1 MANEEFLKV
10 WLRFNE
16 SATADECGN
25 SWTAYNSPTISTA
38 NAINGN
44 ALQLS
49 GGYKTNSELG
59 QYLALDGG
67 LTLGGQDFTI
77 DFWSFMDSGI
87 GSYARPFAIFNSF
100 GSNSNKALLLELSGT
115 GLLMCYDGSSTSV
128 KTGLKGTLFHAAIV
142 YEHSKSLLSFYINGT
157 KVGTISK
164 NFTET
169 AYTYCFIGRANYK
182 AGDTYYYKGTIDEFR
197 IFDGVALWTDNFT
210 PPTDYFPKTLNLG
223 FDTLRLVQDTNFIPV
238 VFSADTQRN
247 IAQSVNLNFDTE
259 RKVKS
264 VWRYGN
270 YGTADLLSVSGT
282 TVTDLPVTQSKTG
295 SAFYQTARAKCFD
308 IPATNE
314 IWIKFDVYT
323 TLSKR
328 WRAYNQTSNGA
339 TGVCSQTSGAFDFW
353 INDTKEKTFS
363 STVKNKLQTVLLH
376 MISDSSSGVVEAWLD
391 GEKLYT
397 YTGKVNNGADFD
409 NIYLQSDG
417 AGTFF
422 SNVIIS
428 NAEIG
433 LDELT
438 PFPVNFN
445 FDTARKFSKPLSL
458 NFDTERT
465 TEIIINKIFDLQ
477 RILRRAF
484 ESEFGTQRIVIAT
497 VDKDFDTIRNLAHK
511 LIVTPAENGVID
523 SEFVNTPNVQ
533 SIEIQ
538 IAAQQLTDQLSFT
551 AINDA
556 DIMQQVK
563 GQYLDYLF
571 DMRVEK
577 SSKRGILTTCR
588 CCADVDRTLY
598 CQFTYIINA
607 DIVAYEVD
615 LQSKTI
621 HHHGH
626 TSSEDIDESKTEIR
640 RAWATSHLNFIAL
653 FLGKKLVCRFKN
665 FVSDL
670 EVKQENITL
679 QGLLNNLFSW
689 TARLPHM
696 LINCYIRDDTLYVIQ
711 RGYEQNVIDLTNA
724 AITLPVINKELVRTT
739 WGSSPNDDYTLNHH
753 YLGWKIAVPPPK
765 WSEDRNTYYF
775 YKQIQYGY
783 LLTKSHSFGGWQEK
797 KIDGYTIR
805 RPIINVTAYKYT
817 AWMPYELIEEVS
829 TSVALGTER
838 YNLTDPVFTGELISY
853 TRTEHNT
860 LTPSQSHTVE
870 YDEDGNLVGS
880 VVGSHVA
887 GFYDNYATLEEE
899 HTESENRTI
908 QGNPLI
914 DPNFP
919 VIGDGA
925 LAELTSAVK
934 WLNRKTKETVSFDV
948 YDYPHVF
955 DLNDRIILNGNEY
968 FLESNTVTKT
978 PRIVNQ
984 QSLVLVRWY

>member
-1 MANEEFLKV
+1 MANEDYLKV

-25 SWTAYNSPTISTA
+25 SWTTSGSPTISET
-38 NAINGN
+38 NAIDGN
-44 ALQLS
+44 ALQLDGS
-49 GGYKTNSELG
+49 S
-59 QYLALDGG
+59 YLKLPNV
-67 LTLGGQDFTI
+67 TLGGQDFTI
-77 DFWSFMDSGI
+77 DCWFSATANTSGGNCCIWQLYASSSNRFHISINTSGI
-87 GSYARPFAIFNSF
+87 L
-100 GSNSNKALLLELSGT
+100 ALWKDS
-115 GLLMCYDGSSTSV
+115 D
-128 KTGLKGTLFHAAIV
+128 GTLYIKTSQSVLDGQLHHVACV
-142 YEHSKSLLSFYINGT
+142 YYNSTWFLFLDGNLIGSKVHSFSAKTYTLYIGTNYYNGN
-157 KVGTISK
+157 K
-164 NFTET
+164 F
-169 AYTYCFIGRANYK
+169 
-182 AGDTYYYKGTIDEFR
+182 KGSIDEFR

-238 VFSADTQRN
+238 VFSADTQRY
-247 IAQSVNLNFDTE
+247 IVKPVNLNFDTE

-264 VWRYGN
+264 VWRYEN

-282 TVTDLPVTQSKTG
+282 TVTDLPGTQSKTG
-295 SAFYQTARAKCFD
+295 LAFYQTARAKCFD
-308 IPATNE
+308 IPATKE

-323 TLSKR
+323 TLANR
-328 WRAYNQTSNGA
+328 WRAYNGNSNGA
-339 TGVCSQTSGAFDFW
+339 NGVCSQTNGQFDFW
-353 INDTKEKTFS
+353 ANDTRKKTFS
-363 STVKNKLQTVLLH
+363 DKVKNQLQTVLLH
-376 MISDSSSGVVEAWLD
+376 MISDASAGIVEAWLD
-391 GEKLYT
+391 GVLLYT
-397 YTGKVNNGADFD
+397 YTGNVNNGEDFAD
-409 NIYLQSDG
+409 IYLQSDG

-445 FDTARKFSKPLSL
+445 FDTARKFLKPLSL

-465 TEIIINKIFDLQ
+465 TEIMINKIFDLQ

-484 ESEFGTQRIVIAT
+484 DSEFGTQRIVIVP

-511 LIVTPAENGVID
+511 LILTPAENGVID
-523 SEFVNTPNVQ
+523 SDFINTPNVQ

-538 IAAQQLTDQLSFT
+538 ISAQQLTDQLSFT

-607 DIVAYEVD
+607 DIVTYEVD

-621 HHHGH
+621 HHHGY
-626 TSSEDIDESKTEIR
+626 TSSVDTEGNITQIR
-640 RAWATSHLNFIAL
+640 RAWATSHLNFIARL
-653 FLGKKLVCRFKN
+653 LRKKLVCHFKN

-670 EVKQENITL
+670 DVKQENITL

-753 YLGWKIAVPPPK
+753 YLGWKMAVPPPTTSDDGK
-765 WSEDRNTYYF
+765 THYN
-775 YKQIQYGY
+775 YKRVHPSGY
-783 LLTKSHSFGGWQEK
+783 LLTESTTDND
-797 KIDGYTIR
+797 DGSTVKVSYSYTL
-805 RPIINVTAYKYT
+805 NA
-817 AWMPYELIEEVS
+817 PYELISE
-829 TSVALGTER
+829 TTITTDADGNKTRSVI
-838 YNLTDPVFTGELISY
+838 N
-853 TRTEHNT
+853 HNK

-887 GFYDNYATLEEE
+887 GFYDNYVTLEEE

-908 QGNPLI
+908 AGNPLI

-968 FLESNTVTKT
+968 FIESNTVIKT